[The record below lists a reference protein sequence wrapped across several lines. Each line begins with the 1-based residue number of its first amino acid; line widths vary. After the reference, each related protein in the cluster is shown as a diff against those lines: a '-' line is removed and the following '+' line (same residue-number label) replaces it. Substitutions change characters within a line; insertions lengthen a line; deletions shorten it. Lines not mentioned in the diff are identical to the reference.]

1 MAKNLPARERSA
13 RRPLSTYS
21 KIGKTA
27 YSYPNWVLNA
37 GKPPE
42 AITLQLA
49 AARRNPEAFRMPG
62 FKPARDP
69 RVTN

>member
-21 KIGKTA
+21 KSGKA
-27 YSYPNWVLNA
+27 PYDYPNWVKNA
-37 GKPPE
+37 GNPPA
-42 AITLQLA
+42 AILAQLA
-49 AARRNPEAFRMPG
+49 VARRNPEAFRMPG